1 MVRRITGCEVI
12 MNLVLDNLPFLLK
25 GAYYTLL
32 VTVVSMFFGL
42 LIGIVVALARLK
54 GNLPV
59 RWLARAYVSIIRGTP
74 AFVQIMIVYFG
85 LVDYG
90 ITLGPLTAACVALSI
105 NVGAYLSETFRGAI
119 LAVPKGQTEAAY
131 ATGMT
136 SWQALR
142 RIVFPQA
149 ARVAIAPMGN
159 TFIGL
164 LKETSLVSAI
174 AVTELLRSAQLLVA
188 QYYVYMPFY
197 LGVAVMYW
205 VMSTVF
211 SAILGTI
218 ENRLAKAY

>member
-1 MVRRITGCEVI
+1 
-12 MNLVLDNLPFLLK
+12 MNLLWDNGLFLLK

-32 VTVVSMFFGL
+32 ITVVAMFFGL

-59 RWLARAYVSIIRGTP
+59 RWLARVYVSVVRGTP
-74 AFVQIMIVYFG
+74 AFVQILIVYYG

-90 ITLGPLTAACVALSI
+90 ITLGPLTAAYVALSI

-119 LAVPKGQTEAAY
+119 LAIPKGQTEAAY

-136 SWQALR
+136 PWQALR
-142 RIVFPQA
+142 RIIFPQA

-159 TFIGL
+159 TFIGM
-164 LKETSLVSAI
+164 LKETSLVSVI
-174 AVTELLRSAQLLVA
+174 TVTELLRSAQLLVA

-197 LGVAVMYW
+197 LGVAAMYW
-205 VMSTVF
+205 VMSTLF
-211 SAILGTI
+211 SAILEAI
-218 ENRLAKAY
+218 EKRLSKVY

>member
-1 MVRRITGCEVI
+1 
-12 MNLVLDNLPFLLK
+12 MNLVWDNGLFLLK

-42 LIGIVVALARLK
+42 IIGIAVALARLK
-54 GNLPV
+54 GSLPI
-59 RWLARAYVSIIRGTP
+59 RWLARTYVSIIRGTP
-74 AFVQIMIVYFG
+74 AFVQILIVYYG

-159 TFIGL
+159 TFIGM
-164 LKETSLVSAI
+164 LKETSLVSVI
-174 AVTELLRSAQLLVA
+174 TVTELLRSAQLLVA

-211 SAILGTI
+211 SGILGMI
-218 ENRLAKAY
+218 ENRLSRAY